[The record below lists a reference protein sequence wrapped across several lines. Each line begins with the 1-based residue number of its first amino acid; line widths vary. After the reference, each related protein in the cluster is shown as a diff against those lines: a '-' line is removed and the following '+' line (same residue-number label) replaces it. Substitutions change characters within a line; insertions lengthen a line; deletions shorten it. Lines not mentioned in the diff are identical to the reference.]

1 MTDTLDVLRGT
12 LELLILKAV
21 ASGPLH
27 GYAIARWVKAASRET
42 LDVEDRALYIALH
55 RLEAKKAI
63 RGRWVTSPVGR
74 KAKQYE
80 LTAVGSS
87 LVKPLRALSE
97 WALNNQP
104 AIEAARGS
112 NRSATEAAVVDANS
126 HARAASRSIR
136 RG

>member
-80 LTAVGSS
+80 LTALGRKRLAADEAHWQRYVAAMAFVLS
-87 LVKPLRALSE
+87 VKPAE
-97 WALNNQP
+97 
-104 AIEAARGS
+104 G
-112 NRSATEAAVVDANS
+112 V
-126 HARAASRSIR
+126 
-136 RG
+136 